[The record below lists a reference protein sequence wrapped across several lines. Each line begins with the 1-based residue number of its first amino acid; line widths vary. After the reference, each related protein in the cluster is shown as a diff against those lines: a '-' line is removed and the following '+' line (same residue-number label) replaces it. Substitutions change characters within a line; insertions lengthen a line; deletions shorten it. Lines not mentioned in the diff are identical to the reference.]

1 LPDPQSRPAFTGLVV
16 HRDPDIG
23 YSLLLPD
30 GWHGFDLAAGDG
42 TFYAPDTNDMQTGF
56 EAAGQRLDVEV
67 QASDLPALRRGFFA
81 GLRQLPGCKIES
93 REAVAIDRLITL
105 EARLTFL
112 DGEQIR
118 KRWVRLLYQG
128 RAQVRL
134 VAQGA
139 TPELFNYWEPMF
151 FTAMRSVRFGDW
163 WSDAIGVEWMDRA
176 FRDDDADAEPGGGA
190 PSGEPHPDQADG

>member
-1 LPDPQSRPAFTGLVV
+1 LADSQRRPAFTGLVV

-42 TFYAPDTNDMQTGF
+42 KFYAPEPNDMQTGF
-56 EAAGQRLDVEV
+56 EAAGQRLDIEV
-67 QASDLPALRRGFFA
+67 QASDLPAIRRGFFA
-81 GLRQLPGCKIES
+81 GLRQLPSCKIES
-93 REAVAIDRLITL
+93 REAVSISRLITL

-112 DGEQIR
+112 DGEQVR

-128 RAQVRL
+128 HAQVRL

-151 FTAMRSVRFGDW
+151 FTAMRSVRFADW
-163 WSDAIGVEWMDRA
+163 WSDAIGVEWMDRS
-176 FRDDDADAEPGGGA
+176 FRDEDADPAADGELPPGSPSAEP
-190 PSGEPHPDQADG
+190 